1 GGDHRTGSRLDDRH
15 RDENPGAGVDLR
27 HPELPSDEAGERHR
41 LLLQLDLDVHAG
53 RQIELAEGVD
63 RLLGRLEDVEQSLVG
78 SDLELLARLL
88 VDVRRAVHGEALDV
102 RWQRNGTRDPPS
114 GPAHG
119 VDDLAHRLVEEA
131 VVICLQANAD
141 LLVHADDLLA
151 APNSEI
157 YSKILV
163 TTPAPT
169 VRPPSRMAKRSPSS
183 IAIGVISSIFIW
195 TFSPGMT
202 ISVPSGRVQTPVTSL
217 VRK

>member
-1 GGDHRTGSRLDDRH
+1 
-15 RDENPGAGVDLR
+15 
-27 HPELPSDEAGERHR
+27 
-41 LLLQLDLDVHAG
+41 
-53 RQIELAEGVD
+53 
-63 RLLGRLEDVEQSLVG
+63 VEQSLVG

-102 RWQRNGTRDPPS
+102 RWQRNGTRDPPA

-119 VDDLAHRLVEEA
+119 VHDLAHRLVEET
-131 VVICLQANAD
+131 VVIGLEANAD

-151 APNSEI
+151 A

-195 TFSPGMT
+195 TLSPGMT
-202 ISVPSGRVQTPVTSL
+202 ISVPSGRVQTPVTSV